1 MINNVDK
8 RSLRMISDDK
18 ESDFQTLLENWNQ
31 LIIYQRNLLKLMV
44 EVYKIVLSGYAR
56 PIVENL
62 FVFWENVH
70 NIRNV
75 PVISRKTINTVKYG
89 LQTNIS

>member
-75 PVISRKTINTVKYG
+75 LVISRKTINTVKYG
-89 LQTNIS
+89 LETNIS